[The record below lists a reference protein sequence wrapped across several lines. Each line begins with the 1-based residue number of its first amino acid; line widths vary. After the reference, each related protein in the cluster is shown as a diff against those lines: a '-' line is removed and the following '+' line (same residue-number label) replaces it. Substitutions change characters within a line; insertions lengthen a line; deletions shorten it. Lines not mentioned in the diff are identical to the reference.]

1 MNTIPMTSKKTPQGE
16 FHMDIYSRLLDSRV
30 VMLDGEVND
39 QSASLITAQ
48 LLYLESV
55 DPDADISLY
64 INSPGGSVSAGMGI
78 IDTMNLIKPD
88 VVTIGCGMSASMG
101 AVILASGAKGKR
113 YVLPHGEVMIHQ
125 PLGGTQGQATDIVIT
140 AEHIKSIRKTINR
153 ILAEATGR
161 DYDEIDRNTER
172 DNYMSA
178 QEAVDYGL
186 VDAIISKH

>member
-140 AEHIKSIRKTINR
+140 AEHIKSIRKNINH

-161 DYDEIDRNTER
+161 DYDEIDRDTER
-172 DNYMSA
+172 DNYMTA

>member
-30 VMLDGEVND
+30 IMLDGEVND

-140 AEHIKSIRKTINR
+140 AEHIKSIRKNINH

-161 DYDEIDRNTER
+161 DYDEIDRDTER
-172 DNYMSA
+172 DNYMTA

>member
-140 AEHIKSIRKTINR
+140 AEHIKSIRKTINH

-161 DYDEIDRNTER
+161 DYNEIDRDTER

>member
-55 DPDADISLY
+55 NPDADISLY

-140 AEHIKSIRKTINR
+140 AEHIKSIRKTINH

-161 DYDEIDRNTER
+161 DYDEIDRDTER

>member
-16 FHMDIYSRLLDSRV
+16 FHMDIYSRLLDSRII
-30 VMLDGEVND
+30 MLDGEVND

-48 LLYLESV
+48 LLYLEAV

-101 AVILASGAKGKR
+101 AVILTSGAKGKR

-140 AEHIKSIRKTINR
+140 AEHIKNTRKNINH

-161 DYDEIDRNTER
+161 DYDEIDRDTER

>member
-125 PLGGTQGQATDIVIT
+125 PLGGTQGQATDIVLT
-140 AEHIKSIRKTINR
+140 AEHIKSIRKTINH

-161 DYDEIDRNTER
+161 DYDEIDRDTER
-172 DNYMSA
+172 DNYMTA
-178 QEAVDYGL
+178 QKAVDYGL
-186 VDAIISKH
+186 VDAIITKH

>member
-30 VMLDGEVND
+30 IMLDGEVND

-48 LLYLESV
+48 LLYLEAV
-55 DPDADISLY
+55 DPDADINLY

-101 AVILASGAKGKR
+101 AVILTSGTKGKR

-125 PLGGTQGQATDIVIT
+125 PLGGTQGQATDIVLT
-140 AEHIKSIRKTINR
+140 AEHIKNTRKTINS

-161 DYDEIDRNTER
+161 DCDEIERDTER
-172 DNYMSA
+172 DNYMTA

-186 VDAIISKH
+186 VDAIITKH

>member
-1 MNTIPMTSKKTPQGE
+1 MNAIPMTSKKTPQGE

-140 AEHIKSIRKTINR
+140 AEHIKSIRKAINR

-161 DYDEIDRNTER
+161 DYDEIDRDTER

>member
-101 AVILASGAKGKR
+101 AVILTSGAKGKR

-140 AEHIKSIRKTINR
+140 AEHIKSIRKTINH

-161 DYDEIDRNTER
+161 DYDEIDRDTER

>member
-30 VMLDGEVND
+30 IMLDGEVND

-48 LLYLESV
+48 LLYLEAV
-55 DPDADISLY
+55 DPDADINLY

-101 AVILASGAKGKR
+101 AVILTSGTKGKR

-125 PLGGTQGQATDIVIT
+125 PLGGTQGQATDIVLT
-140 AEHIKSIRKTINR
+140 AEHIKNTRKTINR
-153 ILAEATGR
+153 ILAETTGR
-161 DYDEIDRNTER
+161 DCDEIERDTER
-172 DNYMSA
+172 DNYMTA

-186 VDAIISKH
+186 VDAIITKH

>member
-140 AEHIKSIRKTINR
+140 AEHIKSIRKTINH

-161 DYDEIDRNTER
+161 DYDEIERDTER